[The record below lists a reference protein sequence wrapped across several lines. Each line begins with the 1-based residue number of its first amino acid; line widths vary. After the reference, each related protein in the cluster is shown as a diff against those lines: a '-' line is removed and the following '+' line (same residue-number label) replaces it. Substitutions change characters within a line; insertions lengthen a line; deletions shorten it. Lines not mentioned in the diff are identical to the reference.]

1 MAKNNETQVVGGV
14 VQPRFYQVY
23 GDLIESKEVMEPLA
37 LGNGTG
43 PICGFDWVDTTQADV
58 TITSVFNMSGNTPP
72 GLREIMCKAKRVFL
86 STKENIA
93 GQVYNAYTTP
103 DGLCHIAPDKLVFE
117 GVQPEGG
124 WPDLSNPKSI
134 KAFVVLGYHTYK
146 ADSADNPPSMPDF
159 VCRWLEFGSTVPG
172 LDEILSY
179 SYPDVLNWMN
189 SNTGVNFD
197 ANTGCVIGL
206 YLVGWHPSWDTDQ
219 YKNSLEL
226 KPIMAKMNYT
236 LCLVPYEGKYP
247 VKPYGLNPFDI
258 MHLKDSVKSIMDQIL
273 GINSQ
278 ISAVNTQIGAIN
290 TALGT
295 HGTEISKL
303 HEAVNNI
310 HGPLKVVFYG
320 TYDDNPFD
328 RPVGP
333 EDPYLVPDSI
343 MVITKGPSNNG
354 PSVIPETANIGI
366 PGNAY
371 FPSDKWKVGST
382 QWIIAMPYKYI
393 WLSFSGIFHES
404 GSVAFF
410 NIDSTSFSGIG
421 HSRLIR
427 ITLIYDNP
435 DRSKR
440 IWLVEQSEP
449 K

>member
-58 TITSVFNMSGNTPP
+58 TITSVFNRSGNTPT
-72 GLREIMCKAKRVFL
+72 GLREILGKAKRVFL
-86 STKENIA
+86 SDKENIA

-124 WPDLSNPKSI
+124 WPDLSNPQSI

-146 ADSADNPPSMPDF
+146 ADSADNPPSMSDF
-159 VCRWLEFGSTVPG
+159 VCRWLEFDSTVPG

-189 SNTGVNFD
+189 SNTEVNFD

-290 TALGT
+290 TTLGT

-303 HEAVNNI
+303 QGAVNNI

-320 TYDDNPFD
+320 TEDDGPFD
-328 RPVGP
+328 GK
-333 EDPYLVPDSI
+333 EGPYLVPDSI
-343 MVITKGPSNNG
+343 MIITKGPSDG
-354 PSVIPETANIGI
+354 STSNILI
-366 PGNAY
+366 PGNSV

-382 QWIIAMPYKYI
+382 QWIIAMPSSQVG
-393 WLSFSGIFHES
+393 LNFSGIFKES
-404 GSVAFF
+404 GSVVLF
-410 NIDSTSFSGIG
+410 NIKAVNFSSKGYAHI
-421 HSRLIR
+421 IK

-440 IWLVEQSEP
+440 IWLVEQSEENL
-449 K
+449 

>member
-23 GDLIESKEVMEPLA
+23 GDLVESKEVMEPLA

-43 PICGFDWVDTTQADV
+43 PICGFDWVDTTQDNV
-58 TITSVFNMSGNTPP
+58 TITSVFNRSGNTPT
-72 GLREIMCKAKRVFL
+72 GLREILGKAKRVFL
-86 STKENIA
+86 SNKENIA

-124 WPDLSNPKSI
+124 WPDLSNPQSI

-146 ADSADNPPSMPDF
+146 ADSADNPPSMSDF
-159 VCRWLEFGSTVPG
+159 VCQWLEFGSTVPG

-189 SNTGVNFD
+189 SNTGVKFD

-290 TALGT
+290 TTLGT

-303 HEAVNNI
+303 QGAVNNI

-320 TYDDNPFD
+320 TYDDGPFD
-328 RPVGP
+328 RVEGV
-333 EDPYLVPDSI
+333 ECPYLAPDSI
-343 MVITKGPSNNG
+343 MIITKGPANG
-354 PSVIPETANIGI
+354 STISLNISAEGLSH
-366 PGNAY
+366 
-371 FPSDKWKVGST
+371 SDKWKVGST
-382 QWIIAMPYKYI
+382 QWIIAMPTTST
-393 WLSFSGIFHES
+393 WLSFAGMFS
-404 GSVAFF
+404 GSGSYVLF
-410 NIDSTSFSGIG
+410 NIKASNLSG
-421 HSRLIR
+421 SRYPYILK

-435 DRSKR
+435 DHSKR
-440 IWLVEQSEP
+440 IWLVEESEKP
-449 K
+449 M

>member
-23 GDLIESKEVMEPLA
+23 GDLVESKEVMEPLA

-43 PICGFDWVDTTQADV
+43 PICGFDWVDTTQDNV
-58 TITSVFNMSGNTPP
+58 TITSVFNRSGNTPT
-72 GLREIMCKAKRVFL
+72 GLREILGKAKRVFL
-86 STKENIA
+86 SNKENIA

-124 WPDLSNPKSI
+124 WPDLSNPQSI

-146 ADSADNPPSMPDF
+146 ADSADNPPSMSDF

-189 SNTGVNFD
+189 SNTGVKFD

-290 TALGT
+290 TTLGT

-303 HEAVNNI
+303 QGAVNNI

-320 TYDDNPFD
+320 TYDDGPFD
-328 RPVGP
+328 RVEGV
-333 EDPYLVPDSI
+333 ECPYMAPDSI
-343 MVITKGPSNNG
+343 MIITKGPANG
-354 PSVIPETANIGI
+354 STISLNISIEGLSH
-366 PGNAY
+366 
-371 FPSDKWKVGST
+371 SDKWKVGST
-382 QWIIAMPYKYI
+382 QWIIAMPTTST
-393 WLSFSGIFHES
+393 WLSFAGMFSRS
-404 GSVAFF
+404 GSYVLF
-410 NIDSTSFSGIG
+410 NIKASNLSG
-421 HSRLIR
+421 SRYPYILK

-435 DRSKR
+435 DHSKR
-440 IWLVEQSEP
+440 IWLVEESEKP
-449 K
+449 M

>member
-1 MAKNNETQVVGGV
+1 MAKNNETKVVGGV

-23 GDLIESKEVMEPLA
+23 GDLVESKEVMEPMA

-43 PICGFDWVDTTQADV
+43 PICGFDWVDTTQDNV
-58 TITSVFNMSGNTPP
+58 TITSVFNRSGNTPT
-72 GLREIMCKAKRVFL
+72 GLREILGKAKRVFL
-86 STKENIA
+86 SNKENIA

-103 DGLCHIAPDKLVFE
+103 DGLCHIAPDRLVFE

-124 WPDLSNPKSI
+124 WPDLSNPQSI

-146 ADSADNPPSMPDF
+146 ADSADNPPSMSDF
-159 VCRWLEFGSTVPG
+159 VCQWLEFGSTVPG

-278 ISAVNTQIGAIN
+278 ISSVNTQIGAIN
-290 TALGT
+290 TT
-295 HGTEISKL
+295 ISSHSTSISKL
-303 HEAVNNI
+303 WEEVRYI
-310 HGPLKVVFYG
+310 HGPLTVVFDG
-320 TYDDNPFD
+320 NYDDGPFEGD
-328 RPVGP
+328 EVNHGP
-333 EDPYLVPDSI
+333 FMTPDSVMI
-343 MVITKGPSNNG
+343 IRKGPNNG
-354 PSVIPETANIGI
+354 SATNIMIPAGEYFDAN
-366 PGNAY
+366 A
-371 FPSDKWKVGST
+371 WKVGST
-382 QWIIAMPYKYI
+382 QWIIATPSI
-393 WLSFSGIFHES
+393 PWLNFSGIFSVS
-404 GSVAFF
+404 GSYVK
-410 NIDSTSFSGIG
+410 ISTKAQARPGNKYPAVIK
-421 HSRLIR
+421 
-427 ITLIYDNP
+427 ITLVKDSQ
-435 DRSKR
+435 DHSQRL
-440 IWLVEQSEP
+440 WLVETAEP
-449 K
+449 

>member
-23 GDLIESKEVMEPLA
+23 GDLVESKEVMEPLA

-43 PICGFDWVDTTQADV
+43 PICGFDWVDTTQDNV
-58 TITSVFNMSGNTPP
+58 TITSVFNRSGNTPT
-72 GLREIMCKAKRVFL
+72 GLREILGKAKRVFL
-86 STKENIA
+86 SNKENIA

-124 WPDLSNPKSI
+124 WPDLSNPQSI

-146 ADSADNPPSMPDF
+146 ADSADNPPSMSDF
-159 VCRWLEFGSTVPG
+159 VCQWLEFGSTVPG

-189 SNTGVNFD
+189 SNTGVKFD
-197 ANTGCVIGL
+197 DNTGCVIGL

-290 TALGT
+290 TTLGT
-295 HGTEISKL
+295 HGTEISQL
-303 HEAVNNI
+303 QGAVNNI

-320 TYDDNPFD
+320 TYDDGPFD
-328 RPVGP
+328 VVEGV
-333 EDPYLVPDSI
+333 ECPYMTPDSI
-343 MVITKGPSNNG
+343 MIITKGPTDGSTDNLVISTNG
-354 PSVIPETANIGI
+354 LPHA
-366 PGNAY
+366 
-371 FPSDKWKVGST
+371 DKWKVGST
-382 QWIIAMPYKYI
+382 QWIIAMPTTRGT
-393 WLSFSGIFHES
+393 WLSFSGMFS
-404 GSVAFF
+404 STGSYVLF
-410 NIDSTSFSGIG
+410 NIKASNFP
-421 HSRLIR
+421 SRNYPYILK

-435 DRSKR
+435 DYSKR
-440 IWLVEQSEP
+440 IWLVEESKP
-449 K
+449 TM

>member
-1 MAKNNETQVVGGV
+1 MAKNNETKVVGGV

-23 GDLIESKEVMEPLA
+23 GDLVESKEVMEPLA

-43 PICGFDWVDTTQADV
+43 PICGFDWVDTTHDNV
-58 TITSVFNMSGNTPP
+58 TITSVFNRSGNTPT
-72 GLREIMCKAKRVFL
+72 GLREILGKAKRVFL
-86 STKENIA
+86 SNKENIA

-103 DGLCHIAPDKLVFE
+103 DGLCHIAPDRLVFE

-124 WPDLSNPKSI
+124 WPDLSNPQSI

-146 ADSADNPPSMPDF
+146 ADSADNPPSMSDF
-159 VCRWLEFGSTVPG
+159 VCQWLEFGSTVPG

-290 TALGT
+290 TTLGT

-303 HEAVNNI
+303 QEAVNNIHI

-320 TYDDNPFD
+320 TGDDGPFD
-328 RPVGP
+328 VAKGVEGP
-333 EDPYLVPDSI
+333 YMAPDSI
-343 MVITKGPSNNG
+343 MIITKGPADGSASNISI
-354 PSVIPETANIGI
+354 PSNRF
-366 PGNAY
+366 

-382 QWIIAMPYKYI
+382 QWIIAMPTTRV
-393 WLSFSGIFHES
+393 WLNFSGIFPES
-404 GSVAFF
+404 GKVVLF
-410 NIDSTSFSGIG
+410 NIKAPNFLSKGYAHI
-421 HSRLIR
+421 IK

-440 IWLVEQSEP
+440 VWLVEESE
-449 K
+449 KTL

>member
-23 GDLIESKEVMEPLA
+23 GDLVESKEVMEPLA

-43 PICGFDWVDTTQADV
+43 PICGFDWVDTTQDNV
-58 TITSVFNMSGNTPP
+58 TITSVFNRSGNTPT
-72 GLREIMCKAKRVFL
+72 GLREILGKAKRVFL
-86 STKENIA
+86 SNKENIA

-124 WPDLSNPKSI
+124 WPDLSNPQSI

-146 ADSADNPPSMPDF
+146 ADSADNPPSMSDF
-159 VCRWLEFGSTVPG
+159 VCQWLEFGSTVPG

-189 SNTGVNFD
+189 SNTGVKFD
-197 ANTGCVIGL
+197 DNTGCVIGL

-290 TALGT
+290 TTLGT
-295 HGTEISKL
+295 HGTEISQL
-303 HEAVNNI
+303 QGAVNNI

-320 TYDDNPFD
+320 TYDDGPFD
-328 RPVGP
+328 VVEGV
-333 EDPYLVPDSI
+333 ECPYMTPDSI
-343 MVITKGPSNNG
+343 MIITKGPTDGSTSNLVISTNG
-354 PSVIPETANIGI
+354 LPHA
-366 PGNAY
+366 
-371 FPSDKWKVGST
+371 DKWKVGST
-382 QWIIAMPYKYI
+382 QWIIAMPTTRGT
-393 WLSFSGIFHES
+393 WLSFAGMFSS
-404 GSVAFF
+404 TGSYVLF
-410 NIDSTSFSGIG
+410 NIKASNFP
-421 HSRLIR
+421 SRNYPYILK

-435 DRSKR
+435 DYSKR
-440 IWLVEQSEP
+440 IWLVEESKP
-449 K
+449 TM

>member
-23 GDLIESKEVMEPLA
+23 GDLVESKEVMEPLA

-43 PICGFDWVDTTQADV
+43 PICGFDWVDTTQDNV
-58 TITSVFNMSGNTPP
+58 TITSVFNRSGNTPT
-72 GLREIMCKAKRVFL
+72 GLREILGKAKRVFL
-86 STKENIA
+86 SNKENIA

-124 WPDLSNPKSI
+124 WPDLSNPQSI

-146 ADSADNPPSMPDF
+146 ADSADNPPSMSDF
-159 VCRWLEFGSTVPG
+159 VCQWLEFGSTVPG

-189 SNTGVNFD
+189 SNTGVKFD
-197 ANTGCVIGL
+197 DNTGCVIGL

-290 TALGT
+290 TTLGT
-295 HGTEISKL
+295 HGTEISQL
-303 HEAVNNI
+303 QGAVNNI

-320 TYDDNPFD
+320 TYDDGPFD
-328 RPVGP
+328 VVEGV
-333 EDPYLVPDSI
+333 ECPYMTPDSI
-343 MVITKGPSNNG
+343 MIITKGPTDGSTDNL
-354 PSVIPETANIGI
+354 VITTDGLPHA
-366 PGNAY
+366 
-371 FPSDKWKVGST
+371 DKWKVGST
-382 QWIIAMPYKYI
+382 QWIIAMPTTRGT
-393 WLSFSGIFHES
+393 WLSFSGMFS
-404 GSVAFF
+404 STGSYVLF
-410 NIDSTSFSGIG
+410 NIKASNFP
-421 HSRLIR
+421 SRNYPYILK

-435 DRSKR
+435 DYSKR
-440 IWLVEQSEP
+440 IWLVEESETTM
-449 K
+449 